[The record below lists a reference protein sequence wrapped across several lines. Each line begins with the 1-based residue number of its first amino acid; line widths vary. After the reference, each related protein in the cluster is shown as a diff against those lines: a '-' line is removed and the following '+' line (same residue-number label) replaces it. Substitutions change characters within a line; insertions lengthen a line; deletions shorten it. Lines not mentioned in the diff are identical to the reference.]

1 MGGGL
6 TQLLRFSSVEDLTR
20 VAGVEEAGRDMSGGD
35 VEQVDIDIDPR
46 LFAEL
51 FGFRCGGRVRAGGK
65 GICNDAAAKLFK
77 IGRDAGAIWDGR
89 NVGVLLD
96 ICGEKKR

>member
-1 MGGGL
+1 
-6 TQLLRFSSVEDLTR
+6 
-20 VAGVEEAGRDMSGGD
+20 MSGGD

-89 NVGVLLD
+89 NVGPLVRHLWGKKNVKKLQQEDDLD
-96 ICGEKKR
+96 KK